1 MSRILI
7 AEDTPQI
14 VRFLSKGLRAE
25 GHTTTAVDDGAMAF
39 ELALT
44 GQFDLM
50 LLDLGLPGRDGLSV
64 LTELR
69 RRQIKLPIIVLTAR
83 GSAQDVVA
91 GLDGG
96 ADDYISKPF
105 RLPEL
110 LARVRLRLRAEP
122 AAQVF
127 TLRSGDLTLDLRTH
141 ELSVAGRTVELSA
154 REFALAEMFLSHPG
168 HVLSREQ
175 LLSHVWGYDYD
186 PSSNVVEVYVRY
198 LRNKIGAERIRT
210 IRGAGYRLVEPP
222 IAPNADGETGNAH
235 NDERPPAIRP
245 GTT

>member
-7 AEDTPQI
+7 AEDVPQI
-14 VRFLSKGLRAE
+14 VRFLTKGLQSQGYA
-25 GHTTTAVDDGAMAF
+25 TSAVDDGQLAL

-50 LLDLGLPGRDGLSV
+50 LLDLGLHGLDGFSV

-69 RRQIKLPIIVLTAR
+69 RRRVPLPVIVLTAR
-83 GSAQDVVA
+83 DSPDDVVA

-110 LARVRLRLRAEP
+110 LARVRLRLRPEHARE
-122 AAQVF
+122 VF
-127 TLRSGDLTLDLRTH
+127 VLRHGTLSLDLRTR
-141 ELSVAGRTVELSA
+141 ELSVDGQTVELSS
-154 REFALAEMFLSHPG
+154 REFSLIEVFLRNAG

-175 LLSHVWGYDYD
+175 LLSHVWGYDHD

-198 LRNKIGAERIRT
+198 LRNKIGPARIRT
-210 IRGAGYRLVEPP
+210 VRGAGYRLVDTR
-222 IAPNADGETGNAH
+222 AVETA
-235 NDERPPAIRP
+235 
-245 GTT
+245 T